1 MQSPPFFIVLT
12 AKSQPVQSA
21 QTDMLYIAVPW
32 SYVLR
37 IRLQLGSKPLMTCPP
52 PRANSLTQNVL
63 CKMSQYSAALIVISA
78 AVLQCCSA
86 AVLQC
91 CRLCMA
97 VLEQKHS
104 RSSMIIL
111 DLYLQLET

>member
-78 AVLQCCSA
+78 AVLQCC
-86 AVLQC
+86 
-91 CRLCMA
+91 RLCMA